1 MMRRRQLIRVFVG
14 ALAVGVFRRV
24 LPVRAQ
30 SADDT
35 EQPPFI
41 LEYDG
46 QTLAASRDF
55 EATGLRPGA
64 LTFDFTVLDFERE
77 KDAKAAFVE
86 IDENFLGDLGAF
98 RDMEFYD
105 TTEASAPKV
114 GDERAGQVTKAMLED
129 TEVLFGLLVVR
140 DGQRVHVW
148 GAIGLGDPYVELAA
162 VAEAVFARDLETP
175 VPAEGTP
182 QATANLLALLPEL
195 DDLPAGFTMA
205 EEKVRRPGD
214 DD

>member
-86 IDENFLGDLGAF
+86 IGD
-98 RDMEFYD
+98 
-105 TTEASAPKV
+105 
-114 GDERAGQVTKAMLED
+114 QLED